1 MNFADRLAAAVV
13 RKGTSLCVGLDP
25 RIDLWPPEL
34 VTGLKAGPAGRAR
47 AYERFCTALI
57 ESVAEEAVAV

>member
-25 RIDLWPPEL
+25 RIDLLPPEL
-34 VTGLKAGPAGRAR
+34 VTGLKAGPKAG
-47 AYERFCTALI
+47 
-57 ESVAEEAVAV
+57 